1 MKVCNDPESRRN
13 RYSLFFFFFFLVTI
27 PLQLNPVVVFKI
39 LDVLVVSA
47 WSPFFGISKHM
58 QILPGCCIEIKCRP

>member
-1 MKVCNDPESRRN
+1 MTQKVVVTDIHC
-13 RYSLFFFFFFLVTI
+13 FFFFLVTV

-47 WSPFFGISKHM
+47 
-58 QILPGCCIEIKCRP
+58 